1 FIDEV
6 PGLYVRVDNPDF
18 KEAGSDAPGSEE
30 QSYVRR
36 YIWKSLINDTT
47 LPSPREASI
56 KRWID
61 GGKQG
66 PNPCPCWNEEE
77 DAKVKIPV
85 PVPVPAESEKD

>member
-1 FIDEV
+1 M
-6 PGLYVRVDNPDF
+6 RVAGQLHKSINV
-18 KEAGSDAPGSEE
+18 KEWSPA
-30 QSYVRR
+30 RL

-66 PNPCPCWNEEE
+66 PNPCPCWNEED
-77 DAKVKIPV
+77 DAKVQIPV
-85 PVPVPAESEKD
+85 PIPILGESDKD